1 MRIKIFLKKFI
12 SIGVAAI
19 LSAAS
24 VGCFDLGGFSDDTE
38 YYETFGDV
46 RLVYQN
52 PGVTD
57 KDVETQDYSIQD
69 YFYNKNTGEDFVYGD
84 PKDEEPDD
92 GKDIPQLLYTY
103 MAIPV
108 EQDLNIDSVALYFNA
123 LQTCALEVVFYVVD
137 ELPNGG
143 KFTEIR
149 LLGEPEYQ
157 QKLDDEGK
165 PEMDENNQ
173 PILDKILYSDPD
185 DESIVARSTV
195 YVSENKWVALVME
208 ANNSIQVKGSQYL
221 LLRFLNNCGA
231 GTGENPSVAFRVTN
245 LLVRAFP

>member
-52 PGVTD
+52 PDVID

-84 PKDEEPDD
+84 PKDEESDD

-123 LQTCALEVVFYVVD
+123 LQTCALEVVLYVVG

-143 KFTEIR
+143 KFTGIR
-149 LLGEPEYQ
+149 LLGEPEYP
-157 QKLDDEGK
+157 QKLDEGN

-173 PILDKILYSDPD
+173 PYSDPD
-185 DESIVARSTV
+185 DELIVARSTV

-208 ANNSIQVKGSQYL
+208 ANNSIEVKESQYL

-231 GTGENPSVAFRVTN
+231 STGENPPVAFRVTN